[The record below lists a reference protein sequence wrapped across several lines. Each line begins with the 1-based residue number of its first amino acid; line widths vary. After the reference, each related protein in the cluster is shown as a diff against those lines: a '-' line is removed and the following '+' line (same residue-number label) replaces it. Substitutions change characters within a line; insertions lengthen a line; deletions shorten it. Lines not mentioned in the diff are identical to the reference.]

1 MALDAPGDDPL
12 LDLRTPLGDWI
23 AALSRPTATAAGGTA
38 AALGGALAAALVGM
52 VAGLTLQREKYA
64 AVHLQAKRSLDRAA
78 ELSGDLVELASRDAE
93 AFARFAEALALPKSS
108 EAERAARETAKQ
120 TALRTGTAVQLELLG
135 RLAEIAELAS
145 AMADGGLGSALGD
158 ATTAGFLAAAAARS
172 AYWAIRSNVQG
183 APSAKATLER
193 ALALL
198 ERVEASEWRVRQLL
212 NERVP

>member
-1 MALDAPGDDPL
+1 MPLESRSEDPL
-12 LDLRTPLGDWI
+12 PGIQSPLGDWI
-23 AALSRPTATAAGGTA
+23 TALGRPTATPAGGAA
-38 AALGGALAAALVGM
+38 AALAGALSAALVGM

-64 AVHLQAKRSLDRAA
+64 STHPQATRSLDRTL

-93 AFARFAEALALPKSS
+93 AFARFMEALALPRGS
-108 EAERAARETAKQ
+108 EPERAAREAAKEA
-120 TALRTGTAVQLELLG
+120 ALRAGTGVQLELLG

-145 AMADGGLGSALGD
+145 AMADAGLASALGD
-158 ATTAGFLAAAAARS
+158 AATAGFLAAGAARS

-183 APSAKATLER
+183 APSAKGTLER

-198 ERVEASEWRVRQLL
+198 ERVEATEWRMRQLL

>member
-1 MALDAPGDDPL
+1 MPPETRNQDPL
-12 LDLRTPLGDWI
+12 PGAKSPLGDWI
-23 AALSRPTATAAGGTA
+23 AALARPTATPAGGAA

-64 AVHLQAKRSLDRAA
+64 AVHPQAKRSLDRTT
-78 ELSGDLVELASRDAE
+78 ELSADLVELASRDAE
-93 AFARFAEALALPKSS
+93 AFARFTAALALPRSS

-120 TALRTGTAVQLELLG
+120 VALRAGTAVQLELLG

-158 ATTAGFLAAAAARS
+158 AATASFLAAGAARS

-183 APSAKATLER
+183 APSAKGTLER

-198 ERVEASEWRVRQLL
+198 ERVEATEWRVRQLL

>member
-1 MALDAPGDDPL
+1 MPLETRNQDPL
-12 LDLRTPLGDWI
+12 PSIQSPLSNWI
-23 AALSRPTATAAGGTA
+23 AALARPAATPAGGAA

-64 AVHLQAKRSLDRAA
+64 AVHPQAKRSLDRAM
-78 ELSGDLVELASRDAE
+78 ELSGDLAELASRDAE
-93 AFARFAEALALPKSS
+93 AFARFMEALALPRGS
-108 EAERAARETAKQ
+108 EAERAARETAKEA
-120 TALRTGTAVQLELLG
+120 ALRTGTAVQLELLG

-145 AMADGGLGSALGD
+145 AMADGGLASALGD
-158 ATTAGFLAAAAARS
+158 AATASFLTGGAARS

-183 APSAKATLER
+183 APSGKGTVER

-198 ERVEASEWRVRQLL
+198 ERVEATEWRVRQLL

>member
-1 MALDAPGDDPL
+1 MPLDTRNDDQLPGL
-12 LDLRTPLGDWI
+12 ESPLGEWI
-23 AALSRPTATAAGGTA
+23 AALARPTATAAGGTA

-64 AVHLQAKRSLDRAA
+64 AVHLQAKRSLDRTT
-78 ELSGDLVELASRDAE
+78 ELSGHLVELAARDAE
-93 AFARFAEALALPKSS
+93 AFARFTEALALPRAS
-108 EAERAARETAKQ
+108 EAQRAARETAKQ
-120 TALRTGTAVQLELLG
+120 AAVRTGTAVQLELLG

-145 AMADGGLGSALGD
+145 AMADGGLASALGD
-158 ATTAGFLAAAAARS
+158 AATAGFLAAGAARS

-198 ERVEASEWRVRQLL
+198 ERVEATEWRVRQLL
-212 NERVP
+212 NERVR

>member
-1 MALDAPGDDPL
+1 MPL
-12 LDLRTPLGDWI
+12 ETRGEESPLGIQSLLGDWI
-23 AALSRPTATAAGGTA
+23 TALARPTPTPAGGAA

-64 AVHLQAKRSLDRAA
+64 AVHPQAKRSLDRTM

-93 AFARFAEALALPKSS
+93 AFARFVEALALPRTN

-120 TALRTGTAVQLELLG
+120 AALRAGTAVQLELLG

-145 AMADGGLGSALGD
+145 AMADAGLASTLGD
-158 ATTAGFLAAAAARS
+158 AATAAFLSAGAARS
-172 AYWAIRSNVQG
+172 AYWAIRGNVQG
-183 APSAKATLER
+183 APGAQGTLER

-198 ERVEASEWRVRQLL
+198 ERVEATEWRVRQLL

>member
-1 MALDAPGDDPL
+1 MPSETPSKDPL
-12 LDLRTPLGDWI
+12 PGVQSPLGDWI
-23 AALSRPTATAAGGTA
+23 TALARPTATPAGGAA

-52 VAGLTLQREKYA
+52 VAGLTLRREKYA
-64 AVHLQAKRSLDRAA
+64 AVHPQAKRSLDRTM

-93 AFARFAEALALPKSS
+93 AFARFMEALALPRSS

-120 TALRTGTAVQLELLG
+120 AALRAGTAVQLELLG

-145 AMADGGLGSALGD
+145 AMADAGLASALGD
-158 ATTAGFLAAAAARS
+158 AATASFLTGGAARS
-172 AYWAIRSNVQG
+172 AYWAVRSNVQG
-183 APSAKATLER
+183 APSAQGTLER

-198 ERVEASEWRVRQLL
+198 ERVEATEWRVRQLL

>member
-1 MALDAPGDDPL
+1 MPPDTRSADPPL
-12 LDLRTPLGDWI
+12 GLQSPLGDWI
-23 AALSRPTATAAGGTA
+23 TALAGATPSPAGGAA
-38 AALGGALAAALVGM
+38 AALGGALSAALVGM

-64 AVHLQAKRSLDRAA
+64 GVHPQAKRSLDRTK
-78 ELSGDLVELASRDAE
+78 ELSGELAELASRDAE
-93 AFARFAEALALPKSS
+93 AFARFREALALPRGR

-120 TALRTGTAVQLELLG
+120 AALQAGTAVQLELLG

-145 AMADGGLGSALGD
+145 AMADGGLASAVGD
-158 ATTAGFLAAAAARS
+158 AATASFLAAGAARS

-183 APSAKATLER
+183 APSAKGMVER

-198 ERVEASEWRVRQLL
+198 ERVEATEWRVRQLL